1 MKRLIITLIM
11 LVAISANAQWVVQN
25 SGITSNL
32 YDVKFINRYTG
43 WTLGDGGKVL
53 KTTNGGINWVIIPNP
68 SYIGGGTLSS
78 VFPVDS
84 LYCYVAGGN
93 DIILKTIDG
102 GANWIEIRN
111 GNPNGGIFN
120 GVYFLNRDTGWFCGS
135 YRVLR
140 TTNGGLTFDSAATI
154 SLNSDIYFRNFNEGL
169 YCTAGRVFKTTDGGM
184 TWFNSNVPTN
194 GWAYEFRKLSIVNNQ
209 YVSVVGGTGPFYRS
223 TDFCSTWQ
231 CLDSINSYPPSVMY
245 CCAFANVNTGY
256 AGGTSGYLYKTTNGG
271 NNWYRQNTGTD
282 LRFWGSLYCFNDSM
296 VWGVG
301 GAGKI
306 MYTTTGGEWLTGVQ
320 NNNNEIAK
328 DYLLSQNY
336 PNPFNN
342 QTIIK
347 YQISITGKV
356 KIKIFDISG
365 KKVLTLLNKIQSAG
379 KYEISLSADN
389 ISSGVFFYTLYLN
402 DIIKETK
409 TMILLK

>member
-1 MKRLIITLIM
+1 MIFASM
-11 LVAISANAQWVVQN
+11 SVNAQWVQQN

-53 KTTNGGINWVIIPNP
+53 KTTNGGINWMNIPNP
-68 SYIGGGTLSS
+68 SINGGGSLSS

-84 LYCYVAGGN
+84 LICYVAGGN
-93 DIILKTIDG
+93 DIILKTTNG
-102 GANWIEIRN
+102 GTNWIEIRN

-140 TTNGGLTFDSAATI
+140 TTNGGITFDSTVTI
-154 SLNSDIYFRNFNEGL
+154 SFNSDIYFRNFNEGL
-169 YCTAGRVFKTTDGGM
+169 YCTAGRVFKTTNSGM
-184 TWFNSNVPTN
+184 NWFDTNVPTN

-209 YVSVVGGTGPFYRS
+209 FVSVVGGTSPFFRS
-223 TDFCSTWQ
+223 TDFGSTWQ
-231 CLDSINSYPPSVMY
+231 SLDSIHSYPPSVMY
-245 CCAFANVNTGY
+245 CCAFANINTGY
-256 AGGTSGYLYKTTNGG
+256 AGGTYGYLYKTTNGG
-271 NNWYRQNTGTD
+271 NNWYRQNSGTMPNA
-282 LRFWGSLYCFNDSM
+282 FWGSIFCFNDSV

-306 MYTTTGGEWLTGVQ
+306 MFTSNGGQWLTGVQ
-320 NNNNEIAK
+320 SNNNVIAEE
-328 DYLLSQNY
+328 YSLYQNY

-342 QTIIK
+342 TTKLK
-347 YQISITGKV
+347 YQISVTSNV
-356 KIKIFDISG
+356 KLKIYNMSG
-365 KKVLTLLNKIQSAG
+365 KEEITLSNKEHSPGI
-379 KYEISLSADN
+379 YEFLLKADN
-389 ISSGVFFYTLYLN
+389 LSSGAYFYTLYLN

-409 TMILLK
+409 KMILIK